1 MVEDLTFCFLAL
13 QIILSLCV
21 LSSFQGFT
29 LKSVLITMRI
39 HLFPFRTQKLSSFVP
54 KILGGQPPGK
64 IGRCRHSAVPFR
76 AALLSYSSLAQLAEH
91 AAVNRRVVGS
101 SPTGGAK
108 KRSTTSVVLLF
119 LALSFGSRQRRCELM
134 AARLLTGPR
143 PCAAGGRYSKDAGR
157 KKQGAVRSA
166 ASEQCDY
173 VFDRA
178 GQKSRSHV
186 L

>member
-21 LSSFQGFT
+21 FFSFQGFT
-29 LKSVLITMRI
+29 PKSVLITMRI

-91 AAVNRRVVGS
+91 AAVNRRG
-101 SPTGGAK
+101 
-108 KRSTTSVVLLF
+108 
-119 LALSFGSRQRRCELM
+119 
-134 AARLLTGPR
+134 
-143 PCAAGGRYSKDAGR
+143 
-157 KKQGAVRSA
+157 VRSSRTSG
-166 ASEQCDY
+166 ASKNLENTT
-173 VFDRA
+173 F
-178 GQKSRSHV
+178 SRFFTFRKVSVKLPFWDWSLKFYIKFSHMTV
-186 L
+186 NLKTHNKRIYWSV